1 METIR
6 LHSECINCMAKVHLD
21 KCPKDAPE
29 DQKREYMTKVL
40 KIISEAPLDAGA
52 PVIVRSINQLQNEM
66 FHMNQDYSE
75 IKKHYNQ
82 LMMAQEKRV
91 LDHMANS
98 DDAVKT
104 GIQYAMI
111 GNYIDF
117 GARIQVKEE
126 ELAEL
131 LDHPQKYPIPE
142 KSYQELQEDLR
153 RGKRLVYL
161 TDNCGE
167 IVMDKLLVEQ
177 IKKQYPHL
185 NITVLVRGQQV
196 LNDATMEDA
205 LQVGLTEITTVL
217 PNGSDIAGTWYK
229 ELPTEVKAV
238 LDQADVIISKGQGNF
253 ETLRKCGKNIYY
265 IFLCKCNLFADTF
278 QVPKLTGMLINERD
292 C

>member
-153 RGKRLVYL
+153 KGKRLVYL